1 MDENTLASQMAR
13 ADLARHMAVG
23 HARMQN
29 TDYDAKIAI
38 IAKDMENLT
47 GNQLDVIAAFVTA
60 MRRRSW
66 GLSDEAPVP
75 DRDKSA
81 ELGPCTSWTPDG
93 PAEAPEQAPASFNGR
108 AHNPL
113 PLGQDVELMGFR
125 ALVNWADKLGVP
137 HDEDQ
142 WLDDEWPDKENELRV
157 AVAEAMG
164 RTGK

>member
-1 MDENTLASQMAR
+1 MTNSDFV
-13 ADLARHMAVG
+13 RHMAVG
-23 HARMQN
+23 HAKMQD
-29 TDYDAKIAI
+29 TDYDAKIAT
-38 IAKDMENLT
+38 IAQDLQHLT
-47 GNQLDVIAAFVTA
+47 GNQLDVISAFVTA

-75 DRDKSA
+75 VWP
-81 ELGPCTSWTPDG
+81 EPEQLGPCTTLTPDG
-93 PAEAPEQAPASFNGR
+93 PAEAPDKPPAGFNGR